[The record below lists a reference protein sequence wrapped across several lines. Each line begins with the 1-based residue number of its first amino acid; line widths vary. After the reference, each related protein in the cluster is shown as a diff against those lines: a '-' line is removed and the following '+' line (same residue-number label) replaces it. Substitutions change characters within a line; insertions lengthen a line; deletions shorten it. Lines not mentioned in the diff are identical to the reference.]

1 MGILDNITQKYISRK
16 FLVFVVG
23 TLLCLF
29 SNLDSHDW
37 VIVSSIYIGSQAVVD
52 LAKIYTNRK

>member
-16 FLVFVVG
+16 FLVFLIG

-29 SNLDSHDW
+29 NNLSSSDW
-37 VIVSSIYIGSQAVVD
+37 VIVSSIYIGSQAIVD
-52 LAKIYTNRK
+52 LAKIYKNK

>member
-16 FLVFVVG
+16 FLVFVIG

-29 SNLDSHDW
+29 SNLESSDW
-37 VIVSSIYIGSQAVVD
+37 VIISSIYIGSQAVVD
-52 LAKIYTNRK
+52 LAKIYKTK

>member
-16 FLVFVVG
+16 FLVFVIG

-29 SNLDSHDW
+29 NNLTSSDW
-37 VIVSSIYIGSQAVVD
+37 VIISSIYIGSQAIVD
-52 LAKIYTNRK
+52 LAKIYKNK

>member
-16 FLVFVVG
+16 FLVFVIG

-29 SNLDSHDW
+29 NNLESSDW
-37 VIVSSIYIGSQAVVD
+37 VIISSIYIGSQAIVD
-52 LAKIYTNRK
+52 LAKIYKSK

>member
-16 FLVFVVG
+16 FLVFVIG
-23 TLLCLF
+23 TGLALF
-29 SNLDSHDW
+29 GNLTSSDW

-52 LAKIYTNRK
+52 LAKIYKTK